1 LLRRFFKPRDLREVL
16 GVSLIKILRR
26 RSKKRYLGKKRVY
39 EYERF
44 SVDIPAKF
52 GDAVEPFLNK
62 DLDMDVKKEGDD
74 TLVIVLAPREN
85 VSAPR
90 KTPAKTTA

>member
-1 LLRRFFKPRDLREVL
+1 M
-16 GVSLIKILRR
+16 KIRR
-26 RSKKRYLGKKRVY
+26 RKSKKRYLGKKKVY
-39 EYERF
+39 EHERF
-44 SVDIPAKF
+44 SVDFPAKF
-52 GDAVEPFLNK
+52 RGVVEPFLNK

>member
-1 LLRRFFKPRDLREVL
+1 M
-16 GVSLIKILRR
+16 KIRR
-26 RSKKRYLGKKRVY
+26 RKCKKRYLGEKRVY
-39 EYERF
+39 EYERL
-44 SVDIPAKF
+44 SLGLPAKF

-62 DLDMDVKKEGDD
+62 DLDMDVKKEGED

-90 KTPAKTTA
+90 NVFTITFRSKNMLTNVNSFFTPIFC

>member
-1 LLRRFFKPRDLREVL
+1 MKIRRWK
-16 GVSLIKILRR
+16 
-26 RSKKRYLGKKRVY
+26 SKTRYLGGKSVY

-44 SVDIPAKF
+44 SMNLPAKF

-62 DLDMDVKKEGDD
+62 DLDITVKKKGED
-74 TLVIVLAPREN
+74 TLVVLLAPREN

>member
-1 LLRRFFKPRDLREVL
+1 M
-16 GVSLIKILRR
+16 GVGLMKILRR
-26 RSKKRYLGKKRVY
+26 RSKKLYLGKKRVY

-62 DLDMDVKKEGDD
+62 DLDMDVKKKGDD

-85 VSAPR
+85 VSTPR
-90 KTPAKTTA
+90 KTPAKTPA

>member
-1 LLRRFFKPRDLREVL
+1 M
-16 GVSLIKILRR
+16 GVCLIKILRQ

-39 EYERF
+39 KYDRF
-44 SVDIPAKF
+44 SVDIPTKF
-52 GDAVEPFLNK
+52 GGAVEPFLNK

-85 VSAPR
+85 VSTPR
-90 KTPAKTTA
+90 KNPAETTA